1 MSAFNLRVVQEP
13 ARNGPEV
20 IARDLFASPVLVCKW
35 PNTEQLNAELRAAI
49 LKRYES
55 TPSVVQS
62 ARHAWQ
68 SEHRMHEWP
77 EACVKEFASMLKV
90 AAANM
95 GAHLA
100 PTAAQESLED
110 WKIVSCFANV
120 NPPGG
125 YSQPHNHIDTGA
137 QLSGVYYV
145 DIGECEPKYA
155 GRTIF
160 QDFSGAA
167 RQMHNGQDPLSC
179 EYAMVPTPGVACL
192 FTATQMHYVEPYRGK
207 GVRISIA
214 FNMSHRDFG
223 VHYYSEMRTPSW
235 WWRNFRGLMILRQKV
250 PEKLRAVA
258 LFASYCAKELGSPD
272 RRGPLLKRIRNALQ
286 RAEVDAQAQKGPDQ
300 IGDGQLPDKKPL
312 V

>member
-1 MSAFNLRVVQEP
+1 MSTVNLRLVPGSV
-13 ARNGPEV
+13 RNGPEV
-20 IARDLFASPVLVCKW
+20 IARDLFASPILVCKW
-35 PNTEQLNAELRAAI
+35 SDTERLNAELRAAI
-49 LKRYES
+49 LKRFES

-77 EACVKEFASMLKV
+77 ETCVKEFASMIKV

-95 GAHLA
+95 AAHLA
-100 PTAAQESLED
+100 PSAGQESLDNWE
-110 WKIVSCFANV
+110 IVSCFANV

-125 YSQPHNHIDTGA
+125 YSQPHNHIETGA
-137 QLSGVYYV
+137 PISGVYYV

-160 QDFSGAA
+160 QDYSGAA
-167 RQMHNGQDPLSC
+167 QLVRPGEDSLSR
-179 EYAMVPTPGVACL
+179 EYALVPMPGAACL

-214 FNMSHRDFG
+214 FNMRHRDFD
-223 VHYYSEMRTPSW
+223 VLYYPSMRSQSW
-235 WWRNFRGLMILRQKV
+235 WWRNFRGLMILRSKI
-250 PEKLRAVA
+250 PEKLRALG
-258 LFASYCAKELGSPD
+258 LFASYCARELSSSN
-272 RRGPLLKRIRNALQ
+272 REGPLMQRLRNALQ
-286 RAEVDAQAQKGPDQ
+286 RADVDAQAIKGPDQ
-300 IGDGQLPDKKPL
+300 IGDGRIAEKKSL